1 MMRTKFDA
9 KKKNG
14 RTRTAAK
21 GRSMMVRCVALKA
34 AGFKAG
40 VAIFTHFGD
49 GDDNFTQLPP
59 F

>member
-1 MMRTKFDA
+1 MMRTKIDP

-14 RTRTAAK
+14 RTRRAAK
-21 GRSMMVRCVALKA
+21 GKSQMERSIALKA
-34 AGFKAG
+34 ADYKAG